1 MLSSFAALLLGPL
14 FILMF
19 KTNDTTN
26 SYLLWM
32 IAFCAVNC
40 FGRCIN
46 DTVICGVFSSG
57 GDTRFDAV
65 SLIVTMWG
73 IIIPFAVVAAFW
85 WKLPVIW
92 VYFIISLDEV
102 IKLPWVF
109 AHYKK
114 YLWVRNIT
122 KENL

>member
-1 MLSSFAALLLGPL
+1 M
-14 FILMF
+14 
-19 KTNDTTN
+19 
-26 SYLLWM
+26 
-32 IAFCAVNC
+32 
-40 FGRCIN
+40 
-46 DTVICGVFSSG
+46 
-57 GDTRFDAV
+57 

-73 IIIPFAVVAAFW
+73 IIIPFAVAAAFW